1 MWEILKREIV
11 PSAKE
16 QTPSRDNPPCGLH
29 EETAWTYKES
39 TGFSETENPY
49 SFKTL

>member
-1 MWEILKREIV
+1 MKEIV

-16 QTPSRDNPPCGLH
+16 QTPSRDNPPCRLH
-29 EETAWTYKES
+29 EESAWTYKES
-39 TGFSETENPY
+39 TGFSETENSY